1 LLDTLVDGELV
12 EMDGTTGVV
21 RRLAGQVTA

>member
-1 LLDTLVDGELV
+1 LLDTLTDGEVV

-21 RRLAGQVTA
+21 RRMTGERG